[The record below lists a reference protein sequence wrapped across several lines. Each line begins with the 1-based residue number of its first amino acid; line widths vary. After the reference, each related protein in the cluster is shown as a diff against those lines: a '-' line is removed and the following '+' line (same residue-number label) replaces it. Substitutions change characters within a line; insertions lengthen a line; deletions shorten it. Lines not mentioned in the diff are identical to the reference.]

1 MSTSPPTPGPDLSAP
16 RRGSGI
22 PALSEDLLSVI
33 LMGLMAVLSLSPVLS
48 RLFSVPDIRGSADY
62 IRHLVLWVAFT
73 GGAITSREGRHLA
86 LSFGYDAL
94 NAGARIW
101 VKACTSFVNVFFLTI
116 LVFSSLSFSILGFDP
131 SAMVGFIPS
140 WILSLIMPAGF
151 LVMTAR
157 SIRSSAERPALRWI
171 AAAGILPGLAFA
183 LPPLANLLS
192 NAGALGQAFAA
203 AQAAVAPVLN
213 ALFLPLVLVLVVSTV
228 LGSPIFILLGGLAV
242 LFFLHSG
249 GALETVPNEGYVMLS
264 GPLIPAIPLFTLAG
278 FIISESKA
286 GERLVRLFRSVLGWL
301 PGGATIMSVLIC
313 AFLTTFTG
321 ASGVTILAAGG
332 LLLYILTQ
340 DGYRTRF
347 SAGLLTASGSIGLL
361 FPPSLPVILYGVI
374 AQVNIKE
381 LYAGG
386 ILPGLFMV
394 LTLAVMGVI
403 ESTRHKA
410 PRTPF
415 DIKVALPALRDSI
428 FEILLPLL
436 ILFLFLR
443 GIMTL
448 VETAAF
454 SVLYAFVVE
463 VIIHRDIPLRKV
475 PAVFLKS
482 IVIMGGVLMILWN
495 ANALSYYLVDAQL
508 PTRMVHW
515 MHATIGSKIVFL
527 LLVNLVLLVVGS
539 FLEIYSSITIVA
551 PLIVPLGVAYGVN
564 PLHLGII
571 FLANMELGYLMPPVG
586 LNLFLSSYRFERPL
600 ATLYRDVLPFLFVLL
615 AAVLVITYVPWMTS
629 ALRPLVK
636 F

>member
-1 MSTSPPTPGPDLSAP
+1 MNTSPPTPAP
-16 RRGSGI
+16 RTAAPGGRPGL
-22 PALSEDLLSVI
+22 ARAED
-33 LMGLMAVLSLSPVLS
+33 
-48 RLFSVPDIRGSADY
+48 LFSVGLIALITILSILPVLTRFALVPGIRGSAGY
-62 IRHLVLWVAFT
+62 IRHLVLWIAFA
-73 GGAITSREGRHLA
+73 GGAITSRQGRHLA

-94 NAGARIW
+94 AGKAKEW
-101 VKACTSFVNVFFLTI
+101 VKTATSLVDVFFLSI
-116 LVFSSLSFSILGFDP
+116 LTLSSLSFSILGFDP
-131 SAMVGFIPS
+131 TALIGLIPT

-151 LVMTAR
+151 IVMLAR
-157 SIRSSAERPALRWI
+157 SIRSSSERSGLRWL
-171 AAAGILPGLAFA
+171 AAAGILPGLAFGLA
-183 LPPLANLLS
+183 PLSNLLS
-192 NAGALGQAFAA
+192 SAGGIGHFIGA
-203 AQAAVAPVLN
+203 AQSALAPILGWF
-213 ALFLPLVLVLVVSTV
+213 FLPLIFVLVASTV

-242 LFFLHSG
+242 LFFFHSG
-249 GALETVPNEGYVMLS
+249 GALETIPNEGYVMLS

-286 GERLVRLFRSVLGWL
+286 GERLVRLFRALLGWL

-332 LLLYILTQ
+332 LLFYILTQ

-347 SAGLLTASGSIGLL
+347 STGLLTASGSIGLL

-394 LTLAVMGVI
+394 VTLAVMGVV

-415 DIKVALPALRDSI
+415 RLAEALAALWDSI
-428 FEILLPLL
+428 LEILLPLIIL
-436 ILFLFLR
+436 ILFLR

-448 VETAAF
+448 EETAAF
-454 SVLYAFVVE
+454 SVLYAFVAE
-463 VIIHRDIPLRKV
+463 VIVHRDIRLRDV
-475 PAVFLKS
+475 PSVFLKS
-482 IVIMGGVLMILWN
+482 AVIMGGVLVILWA

-508 PTRMVHW
+508 PTRMVTW
-515 MHATIGSKIVFL
+515 IHAAIGSRIVFL

-586 LNLFLSSYRFERPL
+586 INLFLSSYRFERPL
-600 ATLYRDVLPFLFVLL
+600 ASLYRDVLPFLLVLL
-615 AAVLVITYVPWMTS
+615 AAVLVITYVPWMTA